1 MASTDAKSGFRLPWS
16 TDRNDSDDPSATSAD
31 PTTDPAQSQSAD
43 EAPAV
48 SDARPRSPGEAA
60 TSADPVTSAGAPA
73 PAPAATRKPNK
84 FMADLTKAMQT
95 AAESARADV
104 LEKFSA
110 EAKSHIEAIH
120 ASTANEATELRK
132 RADEDIAGIREW
144 SKNEIARIREET
156 DERIAHRRTSSSARS
171 RRTRPRSKRAS
182 SVSSRA

>member
-1 MASTDAKSGFRLPWS
+1 
-16 TDRNDSDDPSATSAD
+16 
-31 PTTDPAQSQSAD
+31 
-43 EAPAV
+43 
-48 SDARPRSPGEAA
+48 
-60 TSADPVTSAGAPA
+60 
-73 PAPAATRKPNK
+73 
-84 FMADLTKAMQT
+84 MADLTKAMQT

-156 DERIAHRRTSSSARS
+156 DERITHRRTSSSARS
-171 RRTRPRSKRAS
+171 RRTRPDRSAHRACP
-182 SVSSRA
+182 VARDLVRRRDGRVLRAAPVRGGSDPLRGDGRDAARAALVRQRRRAVQ